1 MAKMGF
7 YKVLQSNLEP
17 ILLHLGFKLISKSGG
32 AIYYSRHKN
41 GIEEGIRFVIHR
53 FSPEWN
59 VELEKEDNEP
69 PVVELRRLNL
79 SLVEFFD

>member
-32 AIYYSRHKN
+32 AIITVDTKM
-41 GIEEGIRFVIHR
+41 GLKKV
-53 FSPEWN
+53 
-59 VELEKEDNEP
+59 
-69 PVVELRRLNL
+69 
-79 SLVEFFD
+79 